1 MASEAPPPVSAR
13 ITRSGGRHA
22 VGRSHVP
29 GEAPAGAPGDAWR
42 GDAEW
47 AYAPTAADPSG
58 RGSTGPSS
66 LPDHGRR
73 RQRRRSLPLTVICLV
88 QVSLALPLVWS
99 NTAFTDEA
107 DYLWV
112 GRLVIAH
119 WLHGKSWPANYG
131 HRVLSGSS
139 FIYPPL
145 GAIASAAGGLAGARI
160 LSVAFMLGATILLY
174 FTASAL
180 FGRTVGIVATA
191 LWATT
196 EPVFRLTFATYD
208 PMAVFLVAL
217 AGWLA
222 VEAGRRRRAGLFI
235 ASAATLALA
244 NATAYSSM
252 VIDPVMLVFAFL
264 VLLPRIDSRRAAK
277 WTGVFLA
284 AWLALFC
291 LLITVSGSWAGIAF
305 TILKRNVNDYQPP
318 VAVLGAIAEYSA
330 FIIVT
335 ALAGAVIGIKAER
348 WRRPL
353 LVVLGASALLV
364 PAAQLHFR
372 TAWALEKHLA
382 LDMWFASM
390 AAGYGCLMA
399 GRWAMRK
406 ARARSGIIARAG
418 AVVLLGVLAV
428 DWQLASL
435 AFHKWPNTTSFVA
448 AIRPLTARTNGPIFA
463 SAEERVAE
471 YYTQQGSK
479 WWLWRSRGLSLDPL
493 GVPRSRWY
501 RFYKTHVA
509 AGGYWLI
516 ALFYTAPRSGPAL
529 PTGAVTGAPGR
540 AIEAEL
546 ARLKNYKLN
555 EAGVPTLTRVL
566 EYDRTY
572 RLVAVGPY
580 NTPDHHGVYAIWQR
594 TTSGGSHP

>member
-1 MASEAPPPVSAR
+1 MMASEAPLPASAR
-13 ITRSGGRHA
+13 ITRSSGRHA
-22 VGRSHVP
+22 VGRSHGP
-29 GEAPAGAPGDAWR
+29 GDAPAGVPGDAWR
-42 GDAEW
+42 GDAGS

-58 RGSTGPSS
+58 REGTGPPSP
-66 LPDHGRR
+66 PDGRWWE
-73 RQRRRSLPLTVICLV
+73 RRRSLPLTVICLV
-88 QVSLALPLVWS
+88 QASLALPLVWS
-99 NTAFTDEA
+99 DTAFTDEA

-131 HRVLSGSS
+131 HRVLSGSP

-145 GAIASAAGGLAGARI
+145 GAVASAIGGLAGARI
-160 LSVAFMLGATILLY
+160 LSAAFMVGATILLY

-196 EPVFRLTFATYD
+196 EPVFRLTFATFD

-222 VEAGRRRRAGLFI
+222 VQAGWRRRAGLFL

-244 NATAYSSM
+244 NATAYSST
-252 VIDPVMLVFAFL
+252 VIDPVMLAFAFL

-277 WTGVFLA
+277 WTGVFVA
-284 AWLALFC
+284 AWIALFC

-318 VAVLGAIAEYSA
+318 IAVLGAIAEYSA

-335 ALAGAVIGIKAER
+335 ALAGAVIAIRADR

-353 LVVLGASALLV
+353 LVALGASALLV
-364 PAAQLHFR
+364 PAAQLHFQ
-372 TAWALEKHLA
+372 TSWALDKHLA

-390 AAGYGCLMA
+390 AAGYGCFMA
-399 GRWAMRK
+399 GRWAARK
-406 ARARSGIIARAG
+406 ARARPGIIARAG
-418 AVVLLGVLAV
+418 AIVLLCVLAV

-435 AFHKWPNTTSFVA
+435 ALHKWPNTTSFVA
-448 AIRPLTARTNGPIFA
+448 AMRQLTARTNGPVIA
-463 SAEERVAE
+463 SAEERAAE
-471 YYTQQGSK
+471 YYTHLGSK
-479 WWLWRSRGLSLDPL
+479 WWLWRSRGLSLDP
-493 GVPRSRWY
+493 GRVPRSRWY
-501 RFYKTHVA
+501 RFYVTHVA
-509 AGGYWLI
+509 EGGFSLI
-516 ALFYTAPRSGPAL
+516 ALFYTAPRSGPEL
-529 PTGAVTGAPGR
+529 PAGAVTGAPSR
-540 AIEAEL
+540 AAEAEL
-546 ARLKNYKLN
+546 TRLKNYKLN

-566 EYDRTY
+566 EHDRTY

-580 NTPDHHGVYAIWQR
+580 DSPDIKGVYAIWQR
-594 TTSGGSHP
+594 T